1 MVEQTIQSQLNFF
14 TILVIT
20 MSISSGWEDRERVVR
35 PANTQLNLI
44 QAVLSIVLIVVKKF
58 LHAYKTLLSLLA
70 VIVVLAL
77 TKTWK

>member
-20 MSISSGWEDRERVVR
+20 MSISSGWEERERVVR

-44 QAVLSIVLIVVKKF
+44 QAVLSIVLIVVKE
-58 LHAYKTLLSLLA
+58 LLLTYKTILSLLA